1 MWMDKEILL
10 IEMFLALFP
19 AGILGLYLDIFFSK
33 SPRKIRLYLSY
44 MLFFIWQFFIAKIN
58 LLPGYMNISI
68 TVVLTIIVVVCSR
81 TGKFWN
87 RC

>member
-44 MLFFIWQFFIAKIN
+44 MLFFIWQFRSVYKELHAD
-58 LLPGYMNISI
+58 
-68 TVVLTIIVVVCSR
+68 CE
-81 TGKFWN
+81 TG
-87 RC
+87 C